1 MSSANWGAKRWD
13 KILEDISSGED
24 SDAGDS
30 LNAMSVQRNAHRVA
44 ELLHGAVPS
53 LDATQMRTPPMGA
66 NNMDLIRQ
74 SFAASMYDVSHPR
87 RGTPRGDRPASTVQ
101 AASVA
106 KEVAKAAAAA
116 KEAVRVANEVAKV
129 AEGVANVA
137 TPPVDGTVE
146 DEEGVLV

>member
-1 MSSANWGAKRWD
+1 MTSANWGAKRWD

-44 ELLHGAVPS
+44 ELLHGAVPT

-74 SFAASMYDVSHPR
+74 SFAAAMYDVSHPR
-87 RGTPRGDRPASTVQ
+87 RGTPQGDRAASTVR

-106 KEVAKAAAAA
+106 KEVAKAAVAA
-116 KEAVRVANEVAKV
+116 KEAVRAAQVAKETAKA
-129 AEGVANVA
+129 AETA
-137 TPPVDGTVE
+137 DDTVE
-146 DEEGVLV
+146 EEEGVLV